1 MPDIG
6 EALREAR
13 TRRRLDMSQV
23 ESATKIRAKYLRA
36 LENEEWDA
44 LPGPTYVKTFL
55 RTYAEYLG
63 IDARSLVEEYKL
75 RYERPVAGDLTP
87 FGMRPGLRQRRRRR
101 IGPWLAVL
109 AVLLAAGG
117 GLWLL
122 GRDQTGRSPTTQS
135 DGRPTPAASPD
146 STPAGGGS
154 VALRIIATRDTRV
167 CVIDA
172 RGRELLSRRRLAAR
186 RSTATLR
193 SARFRI
199 GFDGGS
205 ARLRVDGRRYPV
217 DARRRAAG
225 FDIRPR
231 SAPRRLSGRRIPDCR

>member
-1 MPDIG
+1 
-6 EALREAR
+6 
-13 TRRRLDMSQV
+13 MSQA

-75 RYERPVAGDLTP
+75 RYERPFAGELTP

-101 IGPWLAVL
+101 IRPWLLLLAVVL
-109 AVLLAAGG
+109 AVAG

-122 GRDQTGRSPTTQS
+122 GRDEGDLLGGTPS
-135 DGRPTPAASPD
+135 DDRPAPVATPDAD
-146 STPAGGGS
+146 GDDGS
-154 VALRIIATRDTRV
+154 VALRIIATRATRV

-172 RGRELLSRRRLAAR
+172 RGREILSRRRLPAG

-193 SARFRI
+193 SARFRV
-199 GFDGGS
+199 GFDGGR

-217 DARRRAAG
+217 DARARMVG
-225 FDIRPR
+225 FDIRPG
-231 SAPRRLSGRRIPDCR
+231 AEPRRLPRRRVPDCR

>member
-1 MPDIG
+1 
-6 EALREAR
+6 
-13 TRRRLDMSQV
+13 MSQA

-63 IDARSLVEEYKL
+63 MDARSLVEEYKL
-75 RYERPVAGDLTP
+75 RYERPFAADLTP

-101 IGPWLAVL
+101 IGPWLALLAIVL
-109 AVLLAAGG
+109 AVGG

-122 GRDQTGRSPTTQS
+122 GRDDAGSPGETRTEES
-135 DGRPTPAASPD
+135 PTPAA
-146 STPAGGGS
+146 TPGTDDGS
-154 VALRIIATRDTRV
+154 VALRIIATRATRV

-172 RGRELLSRRRLAAR
+172 RGREILSRRRLAAG

-193 SARFRI
+193 SARFRV
-199 GFDGGS
+199 GFDGGR
-205 ARLRVDGRRYPV
+205 ARMRVDGRRHPV
-217 DARRRAAG
+217 DARARMVG
-225 FDIRPR
+225 FDIRPGAEPR
-231 SAPRRLSGRRIPDCR
+231 SLPRRRVPDCR

>member
-13 TRRRLDMSQV
+13 TRKRVDMSQV

-63 IDARSLVEEYKL
+63 LDALSLVEEYKL
-75 RYERPVAGDLTP
+75 RYERPSAGDLTP
-87 FGMRPGLRQRRRRR
+87 FGMRSGLRQRRRRR
-101 IGPWLAVL
+101 VGPWLALLAILL
-109 AVLLAAGG
+109 AVGA
-117 GLWLL
+117 GLWWL
-122 GRDQTGRSPTTQS
+122 GRDQLDRPSGTAS
-135 DGRPTPAASPD
+135 DDPPAATA
-146 STPAGGGS
+146 TPRPAAS
-154 VALRIIATRDTRV
+154 VALRIIATRATRV
-167 CVIDA
+167 CVLDA
-172 RGRELLSRRRLAAR
+172 RGRALLSRRRLTAG

-193 SARFRI
+193 GARFRV

-205 ARLRVDGRRYPV
+205 ARMRIGGRPYAV
-217 DARRRAAG
+217 DARERMAG
-225 FDIRPR
+225 FDVRPGGPPR
-231 SAPRRLSGRRIPDCR
+231 SLPRRRVPDCR

>member
-13 TRRRLDMSQV
+13 TRRRVDMSQV

-101 IGPWLAVL
+101 LGPWLALLAVVL
-109 AVLLAAGG
+109 AVGA

-122 GRDQTGRSPTTQS
+122 GRDEAARSPGTQT
-135 DGRPTPAASPD
+135 DVRPPAAESPD
-146 STPAGGGS
+146 GSPGAGGS

-167 CVIDA
+167 CVINA
-172 RGRELLSRRRLAAR
+172 RGRALLSRRRLGAG

-193 SARFRI
+193 SARFRV

-205 ARLRVDGRRYPV
+205 ARLRVDGRGYPV
-217 DARRRAAG
+217 DARRRAVG
-225 FDIRPR
+225 FDIRPDREPR
-231 SAPRRLSGRRIPDCR
+231 SLPRRRIPDCR